1 MGAVLRRHAAPPK
14 TNFEVLQDVLA
25 KRRGFTL
32 DVSTSR
38 ALADSLD
45 KCVDPSFPKFNTL
58 VRIMATRCMLSAEY
72 FCSGSLPASQFTH
85 YGLASPIYTHFTS
98 PIRRYAD
105 VLVHRQLTAA
115 ISGQPLHAGLQTKA
129 WVDKTLEV
137 VNKRHRSAQG
147 AARAS
152 IEFYVALAIERR
164 EEAAQK
170 QAGENGGK
178 VRADAFVIRTFRNGL
193 AVFVSQFGLE
203 GLVTFK
209 RDNEYDA
216 ESYEITV
223 PKAAGGEKVTIG
235 VFDKVEVEISV
246 EKDKNTQRGK
256 VVMHLVEPVDSRGM

>member
-1 MGAVLRRHAAPPK
+1 
-14 TNFEVLQDVLA
+14 
-25 KRRGFTL
+25 
-32 DVSTSR
+32 
-38 ALADSLD
+38 
-45 KCVDPSFPKFNTL
+45 
-58 VRIMATRCMLSAEY
+58 MATRCMLSAEY

-193 AVFVSQFGLE
+193 AVFVSQYVPIPAPLLARFFSCPPLTPSSTARDRFGLE

-246 EKDKNTQRGK
+246 EKVRCGFSKMLGC
-256 VVMHLVEPVDSRGM
+256 P